1 MTYDPDH
8 DARAPKDMNPNVR
21 HNDLP
26 KTGPGKIILLAALVA
41 LIIGGFV
48 YYGTSDSNIAS
59 NEMRAPVQATPPA
72 SIQRETTGTGS
83 TPPAPQTP
91 TR

>member
-1 MTYDPDH
+1 MTYDPSR
-8 DARAPKDMNPNVR
+8 DARAPSEMNPNVR
-21 HNDLP
+21 PYNRE
-26 KTGPGKIILLAALVA
+26 KTGSGKVILLAAMVA
-41 LIIGGFV
+41 LIIGGLV
-48 YYGTSDSNIAS
+48 YYGTSDTNTAS